1 MTHLDLFGQPVRRLK
16 GNGYAG
22 SPGKG
27 PHGETCYTCN
37 HVRRRELS
45 KRNVY
50 KCGHQLGRISGC
62 DATDIACGAPACE
75 HWEGRT

>member
-1 MTHLDLFGQPVRRLK
+1 MVLDLFGQPVRRVK

-22 SPGKG
+22 DPGRG
-27 PHGETCYTCN
+27 PQGETCYTCRW
-37 HVRRRELS
+37 VRRIALN

-50 KCGHQLGRISGC
+50 KCGHQLGRVSHS
-62 DATDIACGAPACE
+62 DATDIACHAPACE